1 MLKAHFILSTFL
13 LASATI
19 VRAETAPPA
28 KVPGDQ
34 GIASVNKNLEKNPD
48 NKGLQNAAERL
59 QANREKHQE
68 QMKKREAHKQMKVE
82 RHDMKTE
89 RHGNM
94 SRPEKPGRPGK

>member
-1 MLKAHFILSTFL
+1 MSTTHYILSALL
-13 LASATI
+13 LASASIAQAQT
-19 VRAETAPPA
+19 TPPA

-48 NKGLQNAAERL
+48 NKGLQNASEHL
-59 QANREKHQE
+59 KKNREKHQE
-68 QMKKREAHKQMKVE
+68 QMKKREDHKEMKGE
-82 RHDMKTE
+82 HRAGSGE

>member
-1 MLKAHFILSTFL
+1 MLKAHVIFSVLF
-13 LASATI
+13 LASTSIAQAQT
-19 VRAETAPPA
+19 TPPA

-59 QANREKHQE
+59 KTNREKHQE
-68 QMKKREAHKQMKVE
+68 QMKKREDHKEMKAE
-82 RHDMKTE
+82 RHEGKTE
-89 RHGNM
+89 RPGNM